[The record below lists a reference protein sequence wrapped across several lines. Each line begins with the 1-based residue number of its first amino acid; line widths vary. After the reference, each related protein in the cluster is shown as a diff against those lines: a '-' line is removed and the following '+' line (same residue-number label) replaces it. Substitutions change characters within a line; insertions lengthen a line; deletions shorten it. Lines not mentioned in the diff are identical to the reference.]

1 MSPLLFSLY
10 KEFNMFN
17 SYEYEPKTVDDLVFA
32 DEDTRER
39 ISDYAEG
46 RRGRHVVLHGPR
58 GTGKSSAAR
67 VISETRW
74 GPDGGIFNAPY
85 EGSIFK
91 ESDFDKILNE
101 WNWQRLQGVKKPVT
115 VINEIDLLSSG
126 MLEKLKSFM
135 DQFGKHGQIIG
146 TTNSE
151 HKLSGALQD
160 RFDIIEMPALPA
172 EAFAPRVREIVQ
184 AKGYKV
190 SEDAVLDV
198 LSSTTGSWR
207 DALAAA
213 EDLIMELQR

>member
-1 MSPLLFSLY
+1 
-10 KEFNMFN
+10 MFDAD
-17 SYEYEPKTVDDLVFA
+17 EYEPKTVDDLVFA

-67 VISETRW
+67 VISETRC
-74 GPDGGIFNAPY
+74 GPNVGVFNAPY

-91 ESDFDKILNE
+91 DSDFDKILND

-115 VINEIDLLSSG
+115 VINEIDLLSPA
-126 MLEKLKSFM
+126 MLEKLKSFI

-172 EAFAPRVREIVQ
+172 EAFAPRVREIVE

-198 LSSTTGSWR
+198 LSSATGSWR